1 MISLEQQDFL
11 EPRGIQ
17 HPPLAVAGG
26 HQAPLAVA
34 GGHQAPLPGAIH
46 QGKKS
51 IWLKEKA
58 ERGAGYKQSFN
69 CLGTGQIAL
78 CK

>member
-46 QGKKS
+46 QGKKA
-51 IWLKEKA
+51 IWTKSKA
-58 ERGAGYKQSFN
+58 EREGCGLQTMDYNKLYF
-69 CLGTGQIAL
+69 
-78 CK
+78 